1 MLNRLVNRIDPLRGI
16 VVLSCLLILFN
27 LIACSADD
35 LDGKKEGKGGQG
47 FVSLNLKADTAYVVT
62 KASSG
67 PENADDY
74 KIRIYNGE
82 EEVTSFRF
90 GDSPEQL
97 PLEAGDYVAKASW
110 GTLLPAAFDSLYVEG
125 VTNFSVKEGEVTS
138 VKLECRPAN
147 AKVTVDYADDL
158 KKAYSDYS
166 VSMSTSHTGNA
177 PLVYVKDEARAGYF
191 QVDTEGERLNLKMM
205 LSASGKDYIFTNA
218 VSLMPRD
225 LVRLH
230 FKLGGSNNG
239 GNTPDTPDTPDTPNT
254 PDTPDTPDVPAAPDP
269 TLTVNVAGLLF
280 EAGANL
286 TQSVTVTSNSTWTIV
301 NSADWLTVEKQTGKA
316 VFTAKENTTEEV
328 RKATVTLVATNG
340 NKSLSANIEVFQQA
354 KAIENNT
361 PDLAVDI
368 VDLVVSSDAFR
379 QMIAVRSTKDWSYT
393 TDAEDWLKV
402 SRTEAT
408 EDTQATLT
416 LSADANTTNVSR
428 KATVILT
435 AGDEEGKKSTVTIQ
449 VEQKAKEDDPYIHL
463 DFSNLKLPY
472 TGVSGQAYKVETNQK
487 DWSVSSSADWLK
499 VEKGEGQMLL
509 TLDPNEKN
517 EVRSAELIL
526 TASQGVRNMAVKITV
541 TQEAKPLDV
550 PPLKVV
556 ITINRE
562 LTEKPIEY
570 VIENKYST
578 DKMFD
583 LSFSTKTGIFQEMK
597 TGMAPENFYLNILGQ
612 NGAKIQKCEW
622 AAVSGFSEETIDL
635 VQTKRIDTQKFE
647 GLIWDDD
654 LEGKSLAT
662 IYLENFVKKLSVGY
676 HEYKITVT
684 GVEENGVSYSSA
696 TQLKIQITE

>member
-1 MLNRLVNRIDPLRGI
+1 MLNRLVYRIDPLRGI

-90 GDSPEQL
+90 GDRPELQ
-97 PLEAGDYVAKASW
+97 PLEVGDYVAKASW
-110 GTLLPAAFDSLYVEG
+110 GTLSPAAFDSLYVEG

-147 AKVTVDYADDL
+147 AKVIVDYADDL

-191 QVDTEGERLNLKMM
+191 QVDTEGEKLNLKMM
-205 LSASGKDYIFTNA
+205 LSASGKDYTFTNA

-269 TLTVNVAGLLF
+269 TLTVNVAGLFF

-354 KAIENNT
+354 KATENNT

-379 QMIAVRSTKDWSYT
+379 QMIAVRSTKDWNYT

-428 KATVILT
+428 KATVTLT

-449 VEQKAKEDDPYIHL
+449 IEQKAKEDDPYIHL

-499 VEKGEGQMLL
+499 VEKGEG
-509 TLDPNEKN
+509 
-517 EVRSAELIL
+517 
-526 TASQGVRNMAVKITV
+526 
-541 TQEAKPLDV
+541 
-550 PPLKVV
+550 
-556 ITINRE
+556 
-562 LTEKPIEY
+562 
-570 VIENKYST
+570 
-578 DKMFD
+578 
-583 LSFSTKTGIFQEMK
+583 
-597 TGMAPENFYLNILGQ
+597 
-612 NGAKIQKCEW
+612 
-622 AAVSGFSEETIDL
+622 
-635 VQTKRIDTQKFE
+635 
-647 GLIWDDD
+647 
-654 LEGKSLAT
+654 
-662 IYLENFVKKLSVGY
+662 
-676 HEYKITVT
+676 
-684 GVEENGVSYSSA
+684 
-696 TQLKIQITE
+696 

>member
-1 MLNRLVNRIDPLRGI
+1 
-16 VVLSCLLILFN
+16 
-27 LIACSADD
+27 
-35 LDGKKEGKGGQG
+35 
-47 FVSLNLKADTAYVVT
+47 
-62 KASSG
+62 
-67 PENADDY
+67 
-74 KIRIYNGE
+74 
-82 EEVTSFRF
+82 
-90 GDSPEQL
+90 
-97 PLEAGDYVAKASW
+97 
-110 GTLLPAAFDSLYVEG
+110 
-125 VTNFSVKEGEVTS
+125 
-138 VKLECRPAN
+138 
-147 AKVTVDYADDL
+147 
-158 KKAYSDYS
+158 
-166 VSMSTSHTGNA
+166 
-177 PLVYVKDEARAGYF
+177 
-191 QVDTEGERLNLKMM
+191 MM
-205 LSASGKDYIFTNA
+205 LSASGKDYTFTNA

-239 GNTPDTPDTPDTPNT
+239 GNTPDTPDTPD
-254 PDTPDTPDVPAAPDP
+254 VPAAPDP
-269 TLTVNVAGLLF
+269 TLTVNVAGLFF

-354 KAIENNT
+354 KATENNT

-379 QMIAVRSTKDWSYT
+379 QMIAVRSTKDWNYT

-428 KATVILT
+428 KATVTLT

-597 TGMAPENFYLNILGQ
+597 TGTAPENFYLNLLGQ

-622 AAVSGFSEETIDL
+622 AEVSGFSEETIDL
-635 VQTKRIDTQKFE
+635 VQTKRADTQKFE
-647 GLIWDDD
+647 GLVWDDD